1 MRMKKFM
8 KICAVTA
15 LILILGGLALAA
27 AGGTLSNA
35 EQIRDVVDRV
45 TGGRIQ
51 LNLTGIGQYDVL
63 GHMEG
68 DVHYDI
74 EDASIFDKEHAIING
89 DVQETFTAENI
100 RSLEIEVGG
109 CAFSLEESADGD
121 FHVNVSGTNKV
132 QCYVEENMLHVKAIV
147 KTMVDNDPAASMVIQ
162 IPAGSSFEELD
173 MEIGAG
179 TMKLGNVTARE
190 AELEVGAGQIIADSV
205 QADRLKVKV
214 SAGDAQVNSIVVKEL
229 DAEVGMGNLYANGN
243 VTGHGEL
250 ECGMGNIT
258 LELSGAATAFDY
270 NIKCGLGKVM
280 IGEETYTGLTKKK
293 AVRHGAGR
301 TMDVECAMGNVEILF
316 AE

>member
-1 MRMKKFM
+1 MKKFM

-15 LILILGGLALAA
+15 LLLILGGLALAA

-45 TGGRIQ
+45 TGGRVQ
-51 LNLTGIGQYDVL
+51 MDLTGIGHHDVL
-63 GHMEG
+63 DHIGG
-68 DVHYDI
+68 DVHYDLD
-74 EDASIFDKEHAIING
+74 DASMFDKHHAVVSG
-89 DVQETFTAENI
+89 DVQETFAAGNI
-100 RSLEIEVGG
+100 HSLEAEVGG

-121 FHVNVSGTNKV
+121 FHVNASGTNKV
-132 QCYVEENMLHVKAIV
+132 QCYVEENTLRVKAIV
-147 KTMVDNDPAASMVIQ
+147 KTMVDNDPAASVVIQ

-190 AELEVGAGQIIADSV
+190 AELEVGAGQIIADGV
-205 QADRLKVKV
+205 QADSLKVKV
-214 SAGDAQVNSIVVKEL
+214 SAGDAQVYNMAVKEL
-229 DAEVGMGNLYANGN
+229 DAEVGMGNLYAKGN
-243 VTGHGEL
+243 VSGHGEL

-258 LELSGAATAFDY
+258 LELSGAVTAFDY
-270 NIKCGLGKVM
+270 NVKCGLGKVL

-293 AVRHGAGR
+293 AVHHGAGR